1 MCQKDQ
7 YLVHFLL
14 LLYINYLPL
23 NIHGAN
29 LVMFAD
35 DTNVLITDTDVG
47 SLQNKVDQVIKEL
60 KAWFQRNNLIINAG
74 KAVVMSFHRRQKSV
88 QLDIKLLQ

>member
-14 LLYINYLPL
+14 LLYIGYLPL

-35 DTNVLITDTDVG
+35 DINVLITDIEVG
-47 SLQNKVDQVIKEL
+47 ALQNKVDQVIKVLE
-60 KAWFQRNNLIINAG
+60 AWFQRNDLIINAG
-74 KAVVMSFHRRQKSV
+74 KAVVVIS
-88 QLDIKLLQ
+88 